1 MKILPHTLYSV
12 DGEAGYIYTLSASDK
27 TIHYIPIQASPMLT
41 SKPHYFLPDSTI
53 SCRLT
58 PIAASTLVPH
68 LDSLTLDDLHTYF
81 PEIFL

>member
-12 DGEAGYIYTLSASDK
+12 DGETGYIYTTSVGSVISYL
-27 TIHYIPIQASPMLT
+27 PVQASPTLARR
-41 SKPHYFLPDSTI
+41 PHYFVPNSVFAYK
-53 SCRLT
+53 LT
-58 PIAASTLVPH
+58 SIAASTLVPH